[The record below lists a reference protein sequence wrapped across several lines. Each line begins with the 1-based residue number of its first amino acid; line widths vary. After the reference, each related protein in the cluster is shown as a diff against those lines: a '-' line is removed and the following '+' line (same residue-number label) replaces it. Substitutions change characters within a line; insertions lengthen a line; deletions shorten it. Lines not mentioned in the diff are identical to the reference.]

1 MLVKEKFVAEQGH
14 WYCAKTGEPRYTI
27 IGKNGKE
34 RNTTLR
40 DAREHNL
47 VPSVTTLLSQLNKP
61 GLTNWLNQQ
70 LLLAA
75 LTLPRKEGESE
86 EDYIDRIMIDS
97 KSASREASQRGTD
110 IHAVIEQFYR
120 GDVYLPEYP
129 VYVYKVNQALVEAFG
144 PQNWIAEESFAHPSF
159 FGGKVD
165 LYAKSGFVVDVKT
178 TEKDVAE
185 IKPYHEWLMQLSAYR
200 NGLNIPMARCANIF
214 VNANT
219 NEVRVI
225 EHAETDLQD
234 AWECFQY
241 LLMFYKRKNKLQG
254 L

>member
-1 MLVKEKFVAEQGH
+1 MLVQKSYVAESGH
-14 WYCAKTGEPRYTI
+14 FYCGTTGEPRYTI

-34 RNTTLR
+34 RNTNVA
-40 DAREHNL
+40 DAREHGL
-47 VPSVTTLLSQLNKP
+47 VPSVTTILSQIAKP

-86 EDYIDRIMIDS
+86 EDWIDRIMVDS
-97 KSASREASQRGTD
+97 KSASKEASQRGTD

-120 GDVYLPEYP
+120 GDAYLPEYP
-129 VYVYKVNQALVEAFG
+129 TYVHKTNQALVEAFG
-144 PQNWIAEESFAHPSF
+144 PQQWVAEESFAHASG

-165 LYAKSGFVVDVKT
+165 LHAKSGFVVDIKT
-178 TEKDVAE
+178 TEKDVSK
-185 IKPYHEWLMQLSAYR
+185 IKPFDDHLMQLSAYR
-200 NGLNIPMARCANIF
+200 NGLNIPMARCANVF
-214 VNANT
+214 VNAQT

-225 EHAETDLQD
+225 EHAENDLQD

-241 LLMFYKRKNKLQG
+241 LLMYYKRKNRL
-254 L
+254 